1 RQLST
6 FFSTRQ
12 LPAISGSRFVVLIL
26 STIFLMVYLL
36 FPAKNARPLFV
47 RFFLVFLA
55 FPGLLDNFALK

>member
-1 RQLST
+1 VN
-6 FFSTRQ
+6 FFQYTS
-12 LPAISGSRFVVLIL
+12 VLLL

-36 FPAKNARPLFV
+36 LPAKNARPLFV